1 MIGKLR
7 RQFIFSATAALLVV
21 LVTLIGIINGAM
33 ASVVGIGLN
42 ESLARIEGR
51 QTQGHSLL
59 SSKILPVVSPDA
71 RNYYT
76 IALDS
81 TYTVGDW
88 DSHSVNTPTR
98 DDIQAIAAAFRIHNP
113 QMTTGTTVHMRVG
126 SAQYAAQL
134 SASGTGFQLT
144 VLDYTEEFSWQMR
157 LLWVSIGIGLL
168 SLLVFLA
175 VISLLSSRAIEPTVR
190 TMENQKRFITNASHE
205 LKTPVAIISADAEV
219 LEAVNGEN
227 EWTESILNQS
237 RRLNEL
243 ISALV
248 QLTKASEDERFALC
262 DVDCSSIAKEAADS
276 YRPVIER
283 RGKHLLDDIE
293 PNIHAQAEPKALLEV
308 VNILLDNASKYCDD
322 DGVVTIGLHRQGR
335 RVQLV
340 VANDYAAGEHVDY
353 TRFFERFYRADE
365 SHNSSKEGFGIG
377 LAMARELTRRM
388 HGDISA
394 SWEQGRIEFI
404 VTVR

>member
-7 RQFIFSATAALLVV
+7 RQFMLSATIALLIV
-21 LVTLIGIINGAM
+21 LVTIIGIINGAM

-51 QTQGHSLL
+51 QTTGHSLL

-71 RNYYT
+71 RNYYIIT
-76 IALDS
+76 LDAA
-81 TYTVGDW
+81 YTVSDW
-88 DSHSVNTPTR
+88 DTHSVTTPTS
-98 DDIQAIAAAFRIHNP
+98 DDIQTLAASFRMHNP
-113 QMTTGTTVHMRVG
+113 QMLTGQTVHMRVG

-134 SASGTGFQLT
+134 SASGTGYRLT
-144 VLDYTEEFSWQMR
+144 ILDYTEEFSWQIR
-157 LLWVSIGIGLL
+157 LLWLSIGIGTLA
-168 SLLVFLA
+168 LLVFLA
-175 VISLLSSRAIEPTVR
+175 AISLLSRRAIEPTVR

-205 LKTPVAIISADAEV
+205 LKTPVAIISADVEV

-248 QLTKASEDERFALC
+248 QLTKASEDERFTLS
-262 DVDCSSIAKEAADS
+262 DVDCSSIAKDAADS
-276 YRPVIER
+276 YQPVIER
-283 RGKHLLDDIE
+283 RGKHLLGDIE
-293 PNIHAQAEPKALLEV
+293 PDIHAQAEPKALLEI

-394 SWEQGRIEFI
+394 SWQQGRIAFT
-404 VTVR
+404 VTMR